1 MAFKDSYKFYKDG
14 LIDEEFVMRL
24 TEEKWGGKSEKSS
37 RKDDIYNHIDFYWSR
52 DGSEKI
58 GFDVKGVKKSR
69 RSDDMKDDS
78 IHWVELLNVQGKEGW
93 LYGKAKYIAFLTNTS
108 ILYVPRLELINLINT
123 KIKNTSVKTSMPNE
137 CYVPYQR
144 RDRMDLIVKVLTS
157 DLRKIAKQELVY
169 GE

>member
-1 MAFKDSYKFYKDG
+1 MVQKK
-14 LIDEEFVMRL
+14 LV
-24 TEEKWGGKSEKSS
+24 
-37 RKDDIYNHIDFYWSR
+37 
-52 DGSEKI
+52 
-58 GFDVKGVKKSR
+58 FDVKGVKKSR